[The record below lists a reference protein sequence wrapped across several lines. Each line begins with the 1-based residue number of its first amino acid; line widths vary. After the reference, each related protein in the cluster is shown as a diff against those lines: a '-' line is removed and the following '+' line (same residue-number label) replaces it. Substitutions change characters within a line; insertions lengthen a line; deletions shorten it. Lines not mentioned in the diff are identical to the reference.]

1 MSEIILAYRKI
12 FSIREQKKARTRTE
26 PGRVWPH
33 KIHRGGEME
42 KIKIEIM
49 VKVDGNWVPLDS
61 LPEEERRRIV
71 RESVTNAGNNAGF
84 NVKTA

>member
-1 MSEIILAYRKI
+1 
-12 FSIREQKKARTRTE
+12 
-26 PGRVWPH
+26 
-33 KIHRGGEME
+33 ME

-61 LPEEERRRIV
+61 LPEEERKRIV
-71 RESVTNAGNNAGF
+71 KESVTNAGNNAGF